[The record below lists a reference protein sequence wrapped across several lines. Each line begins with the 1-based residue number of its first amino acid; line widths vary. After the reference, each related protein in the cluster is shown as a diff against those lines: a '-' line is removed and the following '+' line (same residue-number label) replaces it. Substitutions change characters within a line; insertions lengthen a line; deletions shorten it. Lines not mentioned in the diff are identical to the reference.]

1 MVLPVGWLRSLLWL
15 SMNSPFEFG
24 HGLKCHATEN
34 ILAIIYQVLALG
46 QVLTGH
52 WIYLIL
58 FNIENSL
65 HFLRWRR
72 RSLVRVRNLLRQHHS
87 LAAGGAGIHPPFPK
101 SWSYMEACEDAP
113 ACVTWRYLLSLPH
126 NLVKHRVPLSS
137 GCSTLQS
144 LPNAPWLK
152 TRPLCI
158 TRGKD
163 NNIYHPLGI

>member
-1 MVLPVGWLRSLLWL
+1 
-15 SMNSPFEFG
+15 MNSPFEFG
-24 HGLKCHATEN
+24 HGLKCHAAEN
-34 ILAIIYQVLALG
+34 ILAIIYQALTLG

-52 WIYLIL
+52 WTYLIL
-58 FNIENSL
+58 FNIENNL
-65 HFLRWRR
+65 HFLRWRC
-72 RSLVRVRNLLRQHHS
+72 RSLVRFSNLPWQHGL
-87 LAAGGAGIHPPFPK
+87 LAGDGAGIHSPFPK
-101 SWSYMEACEDAP
+101 AWSYMEACDDTP
-113 ACVTWRYLLSLPH
+113 ACVTWRYMLSLPH
-126 NLVKHRVPLSS
+126 NPVKHRVPLSS